1 MKPHRIGILVVHGI
15 QGNPRQF
22 DFLIKRLPLDICCQ
36 NLLLPGHG
44 ATTKEFK
51 KAAKEQWLDAV
62 KNASTQL
69 RAKCDRIVFVG
80 HSMGCLLGLQAQ
92 QELKLYSAMLLLC
105 CPFTLRPTWR
115 YFKNSISANLTK
127 GKTDDPFI
135 KAAWDANGVSAKHSL
150 SYFFCAHPYL
160 ELFRIIKSVKN
171 QRLIVPK
178 ETLFCFSELD
188 EIVSKQSLL
197 YAREALGAKTELLKG
212 CGHNYFTPAAQS
224 RLVNTVQNIIKSNES
239 P

>member
-1 MKPHRIGILVVHGI
+1 MKPYHIGILFVHGI
-15 QGNPRQF
+15 QGKPNQF
-22 DFLIKRLPLDICCQ
+22 DYLIERMPSSVLVN

-62 KNASTQL
+62 KNASAHMS
-69 RAKCDRIVFVG
+69 AKCDHIIFVG
-80 HSMGCLLGLQAQ
+80 HSMGCLLGLLAQ

-135 KAAWDANGVSAKHSL
+135 KAAWDANGVSAKHSF
-150 SYFFCAHPYL
+150 SYLFCAHPYL
-160 ELFRIIKSVKN
+160 ELFRIIKSVKR
-171 QRLIVPK
+171 QRLIVTE
-178 ETLFCFSELD
+178 ETVFCFSERD
-188 EIVSKQSLL
+188 EIVSKRSIL
-197 YAREALGAKTELLKG
+197 YARESLGAKTELLKE

-224 RLVNTVQNIIKSNES
+224 RLVDTVLDMIKSNES